1 MIPVWILDQLL
12 SKMFF
17 NYRTKFILRLL
28 KAMFLVYS
36 TNVGNGIHECPRF
49 NS

>member
-1 MIPVWILDQLL
+1 MIPVWILDQLI

-17 NYRTKFILRLL
+17 NYRTKFILKFP
-28 KAMFLVYS
+28 KAVFLVHS
-36 TNVGNGIHECPRF
+36 TNLGNGIHECLRF